1 MSWNIPA
8 GQSVSGVRVE
18 FFQSLLPTEG
28 GQSRRKKALTLS
40 MHCSAITR
48 TAVFPALPVTPKTW
62 DALKEVTSIPARL
75 CMLPNVYESTKTNF
89 YVLTLENSPTNDKT
103 EKVKIGYNVTSSFA
117 DEKDGD
123 IPCSLTATDRAQN
136 SWNSKALNRGTLITE
151 RNAQPLISVFQLRTV
166 VCFPSALTSILGLW
180 R

>member
-75 CMLPNVYESTKTNF
+75 CMLPNVYESTKANF

-136 SWNSKALNRGTLITE
+136 S
-151 RNAQPLISVFQLRTV
+151 
-166 VCFPSALTSILGLW
+166 
-180 R
+180 